1 MKDSQ
6 QDVLDF
12 WFVETVPAQWFQKND
27 VFDDMIRER
36 FMSIYDMAKA
46 GLCDAW
52 KKDADGC
59 LALCVVLD
67 QFPRNMFRNDPKAFA
82 TDVLALEIAGYA
94 IKKGFDQVLV
104 PLKRRFL
111 YLPFE
116 HSEKLD
122 DQLVNVEL
130 FGSMQ
135 YDDPM
140 GYEYALRHLRVI
152 EQFGRFPHRN
162 SILGRQSTPAEQAY
176 LGRSG
181 AGF

>member
-27 VFDDMIRER
+27 VFDDMIRDR
-36 FMSIYDMAKA
+36 FMAVYDMAKA

-52 KKDADGC
+52 KQDADGC
-59 LALCVVLD
+59 LALCIVLD
-67 QFPRNMFRNDPKAFA
+67 QFPRNMFRNQAKAFE
-82 TDVLALEIAGYA
+82 TDAKALEVAGYA

-104 PLKRRFL
+104 PLKRRFI

-130 FGSMQ
+130 FASMQ
-135 YDDPM
+135 VDDPM

-162 SILGRQSTPAEQAY
+162 MALSRESTPAELTY
-176 LGRSG
+176 LGTPG

>member
-6 QDVLDF
+6 REVLDF

-27 VFDDMIRER
+27 IFDDMIREE
-36 FMSIYDMAKA
+36 FMPVYEMART

-52 KKDADGC
+52 MKDADGC

-67 QFPRNMFRNDPKAFA
+67 QFPRNMFRNTARAFESDEKAL
-82 TDVLALEIAGYA
+82 TIAGHA
-94 IKKGFDQVLV
+94 IKKGFDQVLA

-116 HSEKLD
+116 HSELLD
-122 DQLVNVEL
+122 NQLLSVQFFETMVD
-130 FGSMQ
+130 
-135 YDDPM
+135 DDPL
-140 GYEYALRHLRVI
+140 GLEYARRHLSVI
-152 EQFGRFPHRN
+152 ERFGRFPHRN
-162 SILGRQSTPAEQAY
+162 KILGRENTAAEEAY
-176 LGRSG
+176 LAEPG

>member
-6 QDVLDF
+6 QEVLDF
-12 WFVETVPAQWFQKND
+12 WFVETAPAQWFQKND
-27 VFDDMIRER
+27 VFDDIIRER
-36 FMSIYDMAKA
+36 FAAVYDMAKN
-46 GLCDAW
+46 GIFDSW

-67 QFPRNMFRNDPKAFA
+67 QFPRNMFRDDPKAFA
-82 TDVLALEIAGYA
+82 TDAQALTIASHA
-94 IKKGFDQVLV
+94 IKKGFDQVLTPV
-104 PLKRRFL
+104 KRRFI

-116 HSEKLD
+116 HSENLEHQ
-122 DQLVNVEL
+122 QLSVEL

-135 YDDPM
+135 YEDPL

-162 SILGRQSTPAEQAY
+162 TILGRVSTPQELRY
-176 LGRSG
+176 LGEPG